1 VKAERLDKLK
11 ALKADIQAKLKGKK
25 FGTLASKDK
34 DELLK
39 AIAKLLGLIE

>member
-1 VKAERLDKLK
+1 MKAERLDELK
-11 ALKADIQAKLKGKK
+11 ALKADIKAKLKGKK

>member
-1 VKAERLDKLK
+1 MTKKRLEELA
-11 ALKADIQAKLKGKK
+11 ALKADIQTKLKGKK

-34 DELLK
+34 DALLE